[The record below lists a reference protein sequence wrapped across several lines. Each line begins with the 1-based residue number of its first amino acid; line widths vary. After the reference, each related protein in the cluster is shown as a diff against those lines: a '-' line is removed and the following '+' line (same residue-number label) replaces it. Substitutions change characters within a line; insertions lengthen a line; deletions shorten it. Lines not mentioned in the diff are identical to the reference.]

1 MKIKKNYLL
10 RDILGSYIVMGTDR
24 DAYRPNELMSVN
36 ETGKFLWD
44 KLVDGADR
52 DELVEALTNEYEV
65 DEATAGKDVDAFLGL
80 LREQGLIEE

>member
-44 KLVDGADR
+44 RLVDGADR

-80 LREQGLIEE
+80 LREQRLIEE